1 MEQEKSTWQSCRCI
15 MNKRQYKKKIKKW
28 CIKYG
33 FSYPPFELKNTVFL
47 EILNKQIL
55 GKRSEI

>member
-1 MEQEKSTWQSCRCI
+1 